1 VKRQV
6 WYTYG
11 NHFHWVDMQWLW
23 GYEVLGSSVR
33 DMLRFNAET
42 GARGNLNFDG
52 IGYERMAAE
61 DSAAL
66 AELRKAVHAGEVEI
80 VGATYAQPY
89 LLFHHGESAIRQLT
103 YGVRAVHRLLGVRPR
118 TFWEE
123 EFAFFPQLPQMLV
136 HAGYEYA
143 SLFFQWTW
151 HTPHVPSEELPAI
164 WWEGLDGTRILTLP
178 RGPLNLHQWPED
190 FAALQSHPLLRTSP
204 APVIQQWLELLPSP
218 DWMCRS
224 ELLVDGV
231 RELRATPG
239 IELTFGTVSEVLDAI
254 REHAE
259 VRRYTMDDVFHGMS
273 LGKNGDRGHRR
284 SREAEQTLLSAET
297 VSVMAGRFGRPY
309 PHWDVYPVWEL
320 EEGWRELLAFQ
331 HHDNDECEGLCGHIG
346 YAGLQRGQTLA
357 DHVLDRTVTLIAD
370 RSSGPAGRTVV
381 VNPLGWARPAVVDG
395 RLVEV
400 PAAGYTV
407 LTGDE
412 PAVTPVTV
420 EETDQQITLTRGEFR
435 VSVDRARGVVSAIN
449 GLGCGPH
456 GLGRL
461 RRERDGQEEW
471 FAPVSTQVDGDRV
484 VVVHRSPAGDEVRLT
499 VSLAPERDAVDLT
512 FTSEALVRPDG
523 RHHASLMTLI
533 EPDLA
538 VHTLLHD
545 TPYAVTPVV
554 GRGRYQ
560 RKYPTGDWM
569 TSPQVFETVVD
580 PFTGLQ
586 LVDLLDETGAGLL
599 WLHDGS
605 QGFLRAE
612 RGMWNVLSMY
622 DPWDEDHFVPELHA
636 RMRVFVHHG
645 LDHATRWR
653 LAQEFTRP
661 VLVRRPDRDGG
672 DLPAS
677 FSQAQLTGHSGAV
690 LTALFRETGYA
701 AAGMT
706 EHVSTRVDR
715 PVLARLVEFTGEA
728 GTAELVIDGTVAQAW
743 RTSALGEIQA
753 PLPVTSGPNGTSR
766 VAVELRAYEIATLA
780 LDLVEARKQARDLD
794 AHRNVWATVHRI
806 EEES

>member
-1 VKRQV
+1 
-6 WYTYG
+6 
-11 NHFHWVDMQWLW
+11 M
-23 GYEVLGSSVR
+23 
-33 DMLRFNAET
+33 NAK
-42 GARGNLNFDG
+42 GC
-52 IGYERMAAE
+52 AATSATP
-61 DSAAL
+61 DFSAA
-66 AELRKAVHAGEVEI
+66 R
-80 VGATYAQPY
+80 
-89 LLFHHGESAIRQLT
+89 
-103 YGVRAVHRLLGVRPR
+103 
-118 TFWEE
+118 
-123 EFAFFPQLPQMLV
+123 
-136 HAGYEYA
+136 
-143 SLFFQWTW
+143 
-151 HTPHVPSEELPAI
+151 
-164 WWEGLDGTRILTLP
+164 
-178 RGPLNLHQWPED
+178 
-190 FAALQSHPLLRTSP
+190 
-204 APVIQQWLELLPSP
+204 PSP
-218 DWMCRS
+218 TTS
-224 ELLVDGV
+224 
-231 RELRATPG
+231 
-239 IELTFGTVSEVLDAI
+239 S
-254 REHAE
+254 
-259 VRRYTMDDVFHGMS
+259 
-273 LGKNGDRGHRR
+273 N
-284 SREAEQTLLSAET
+284 
-297 VSVMAGRFGRPY
+297 
-309 PHWDVYPVWEL
+309 
-320 EEGWRELLAFQ
+320 
-331 HHDNDECEGLCGHIG
+331 
-346 YAGLQRGQTLA
+346 
-357 DHVLDRTVTLIAD
+357 RTVTLIAD